1 MKRQKDS
8 LLKVTVIENEASTVT
23 SRDLFFYSVLR
34 VNLMLL
40 EGLGKP
46 DKTESRSNI
55 FLTPWL

>member
-8 LLKVTVIENEASTVT
+8 LLKVTVIEIAQSP
-23 SRDLFFYSVLR
+23 SRDLFFCSVLQ